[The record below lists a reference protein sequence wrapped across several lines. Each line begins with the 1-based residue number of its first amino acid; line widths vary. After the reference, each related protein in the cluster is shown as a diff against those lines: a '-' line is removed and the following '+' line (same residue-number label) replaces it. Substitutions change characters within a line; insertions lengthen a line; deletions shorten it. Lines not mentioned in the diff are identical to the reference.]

1 MRALGKDKRR
11 MALWLF
17 VAAVLGVVVAF
28 SIPRTYKSVVMLA
41 PETTGSSMA
50 SSISSLASM
59 VGIYGSNNMTGDASG
74 FSDGA
79 LAYKGNKDL
88 TWEKSVS
95 YNIGIDFAL
104 LNEEAGDWLRQFIIQ
119 KADLLR

>member
-17 VAAVLGVVVAF
+17 VAAVLGIVVAF

-59 VGIYGSNNMTGDASG
+59 VGIYGSNNIIFQRPDFNLMTTACQSLSNTGSPGTATDYTNSFFCHTSSRKAS
-74 FSDGA
+74 D
-79 LAYKGNKDL
+79 
-88 TWEKSVS
+88 
-95 YNIGIDFAL
+95 
-104 LNEEAGDWLRQFIIQ
+104 
-119 KADLLR
+119 